1 MSEILERYLTIQEV
15 ASRTGQHPETVRRAI
30 RAGRLA
36 AYRIPKNTR
45 VTEEAFQDYIRS
57 YHCPAHA
64 TTSRISNYDAGNGAS
79 SGGKKESGSDFR
91 QVLRTRRALA
101 RR

>member
-1 MSEILERYLTIQEV
+1 MSDVMERYLTIHEV
-15 ASRTGQHPETVRRAI
+15 AARTGQHIETVRRAI

-45 VTEEAFQDYIRS
+45 ITEEAFQDYLRS
-57 YHCPAHA
+57 YHCPAHG
-64 TTSRISNYDAGNGAS
+64 TTNRTSNYDAGNGAS
-79 SGGKKESGSDFR
+79 SGGKKGSASGFQ
-91 QVLRTRRALA
+91 QVQRMRRALA